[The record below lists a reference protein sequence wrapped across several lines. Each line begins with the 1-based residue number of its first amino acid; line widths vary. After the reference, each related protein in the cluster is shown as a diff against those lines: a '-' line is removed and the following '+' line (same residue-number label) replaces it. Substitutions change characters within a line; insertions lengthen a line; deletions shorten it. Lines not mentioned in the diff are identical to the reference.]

1 MKVTNYICLVL
12 CIAFSLTDTA
22 FSADKPKLR
31 QNMNLAE
38 AREAIINSGWMVPD
52 SNRSKCLS
60 RSGMRDDSLDVGNCD
75 GMFSD
80 EFHLN
85 FPEYEGGSHNGL
97 TVWGVYRD
105 GYGECL
111 EVTSPFKVSAR
122 FCKIRRYITGH
133 ENPSR
138 HVWSDPS
145 EICREKPRHRHGT
158 RFAGAVAQPRETG
171 PVV

>member
-1 MKVTNYICLVL
+1 MAVIMRFNATIEEILMKVTNYFCLVL

-22 FSADKPKLR
+22 FSADKPRLR

-38 AREAIINSGWMVPD
+38 AREAIINSGWMVPY

-60 RSGMRDDSLDVGNCD
+60 RSGIRDDSLDVGNCD

-111 EVTSPFKVSAR
+111 EVTFGYSEELSESKDLAE
-122 FCKIRRYITGH
+122 YITVD
-133 ENPSR
+133 SWR
-138 HVWSDPS
+138 
-145 EICREKPRHRHGT
+145 IEKC
-158 RFAGAVAQPRETG
+158 EK
-171 PVV
+171 